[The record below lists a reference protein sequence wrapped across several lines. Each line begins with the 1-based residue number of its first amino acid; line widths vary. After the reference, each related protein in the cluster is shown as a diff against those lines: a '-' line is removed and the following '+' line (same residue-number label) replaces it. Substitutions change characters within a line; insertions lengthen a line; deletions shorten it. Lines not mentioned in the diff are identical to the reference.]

1 MIQIHVMEKSVKSQS
16 KVILQ
21 TFDLFVSLYILY
33 IQMILNIDSDKVN
46 LEVDSVEMTFI
57 YYWNENDILWGN
69 QRYLYENI

>member
-1 MIQIHVMEKSVKSQS
+1 MEKSVKSQS